1 MCFFVPKN
9 TRAKI
14 AKKDITCYKLLYDF
28 VGGPTSTI
36 YNFTYKLGKV
46 NKKIVLRITRENY
59 LVLGKNYYIHVH
71 DDMKQT
77 SYRVINCGYH
87 SYIDKPLFP
96 KAEAE
101 DEAAYFECTI
111 PKGTKYYEDSIGGV
125 RVSETIIINR
135 KL

>member
-9 TRAKI
+9 ARAKI

-28 VGGPTSTI
+28 VRGPTSTI

-46 NKKIVLRITRENY
+46 NKKIVLRIVRENY
-59 LVLGKNYYIHVH
+59 LVLGKNHYLYID

-77 SYRVINCGYH
+77 NYRVINRGYH
-87 SYIDKPLFP
+87 SYIDRPLFA
-96 KAEAE
+96 KAEVE
-101 DEAAYFECTI
+101 NEFECTI